1 MRARA
6 RLCVCV
12 CVLARQSSTE
22 SRKIAVGDGRASWG
36 WFLAYKERLGTQGP
50 RPGRQKTYELRRTM
64 ALEMP
69 LAVLKRRTPGGWC
82 LPVLLRKTGKKRK
95 KCEGEGNRILVRI
108 RAGFLLFQR
117 HLAMAGIGILV
128 GSSGNGG

>member
-1 MRARA
+1 MWGRILPDCVFCGSLCLPFVFFCILMRARA

-22 SRKIAVGDGRASWG
+22 SRKIAVGDGRASRG

-82 LPVLLRKTGKKRK
+82 LPVLLRKTGKNARK
-95 KCEGEGNRILVRI
+95 VALLS
-108 RAGFLLFQR
+108 AFLR
-117 HLAMAGIGILV
+117 YCP
-128 GSSGNGG
+128 